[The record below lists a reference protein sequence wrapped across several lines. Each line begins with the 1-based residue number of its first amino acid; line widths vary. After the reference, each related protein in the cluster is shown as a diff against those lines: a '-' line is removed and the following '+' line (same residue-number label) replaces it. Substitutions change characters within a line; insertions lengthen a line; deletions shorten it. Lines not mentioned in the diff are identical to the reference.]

1 MAKINHISKNLV
13 AAHLDDGR
21 VFFLSNRVG
30 SSNSH
35 QELAM
40 FRQDLHPMNFGSA
53 KIIPYGPYNDIPTFI
68 RDVVGENNLVP
79 GVLNRQ
85 LGLLWGQGPQL
96 YVPIYEDGRI
106 VQKWVCNEKIMDWLK
121 SWNYEEFLRGC
132 IIDYLHVGGFFCSHH
147 LAKGHRVGF
156 NKKIARLEHI
166 PAKDARLEWVDSR
179 DIRDVK
185 HIIVGNFENRCID
198 SGIKVYPVY
207 NPANPY
213 KHPVSAS
220 YNHLYSFARGFY
232 SLPQFWGSINWIQRG
247 SEIPLIFKYVTE
259 NSINLAY
266 HVHSPENYWQRKTD
280 SLRNIH
286 PDWDDAK
293 IEQELSIIVE
303 RMLRNMTDVLAGKE
317 NAGKM
322 FHTIDFTDDSGERQS
337 WKIEPIDQKT
347 KDFIEG
353 QLKIEER
360 STAAITSGMG
370 LHPSLSNIMVNGKLA
385 SGSELLYAYKLFL
398 ATDVEIASSIILE
411 PINQAIAT
419 NFPDSNAKLG
429 FYHRSV
435 STEESLSTSQR
446 MKNQ

>member
-1 MAKINHISKNLV
+1 MAKVNKLSKNLF

-21 VFFLSNRVG
+21 VFFLSNRV
-30 SSNSH
+30 SSGDHPGLSS
-35 QELAM
+35 
-40 FRQDLHPMNFGSA
+40 FRQDLHPMTFGSA
-53 KIIPYGPYNDIPTFI
+53 RIVPYGPYNNIPTFI

-85 LGLLWGQGPQL
+85 LGLFWGQGPQL
-96 YVPIYEDGRI
+96 YIPIYEEGRI
-106 VQKWVCNEKIMDWLK
+106 IQQWTSNDKVMDWLK
-121 SWNYEEFLRGC
+121 SWNYEEFLQRC
-132 IIDYLHVGGFFCSHH
+132 IVDYLHLGGFFCSHH
-147 LAKGHRVGF
+147 LARGHRIGLP
-156 NKKIARLEHI
+156 KKVASLEHI
-166 PAKDARLEWVDSR
+166 PAEDARFEWVDSR

-185 HIIVGNFENRCID
+185 RIFVGDFEHRCSN
-198 SGIKVYPVY
+198 SGVKAYPVY
-207 NPANPY
+207 NSADPC
-213 KHPVSAS
+213 KHPVSVS
-220 YNHLYSFARGFY
+220 YNHLYSFARKFY

-247 SEIPLIFKYVTE
+247 SEIPMIFKYVTE

-266 HVHSPENYWQRKTD
+266 HVHSPESYWFHKADILRKA
-280 SLRNIH
+280 H
-286 PDWDDAK
+286 PDWDDEK
-293 IEQELSIIVE
+293 IDDELSTITE
-303 RMLRNMTDVLAGKE
+303 KMLASMTDVLAGKE

-322 FHTIDFTDDSGERQS
+322 FHTIDYTDDSGERQS

-398 ATDVEIASSIILE
+398 ATDTDVATSIITE
-411 PINQAIAT
+411 PINQAIAV
-419 NFPDSNAKLG
+419 NFPDTNVRLG

-435 STEESLSTSQR
+435 STEESLSSSQR